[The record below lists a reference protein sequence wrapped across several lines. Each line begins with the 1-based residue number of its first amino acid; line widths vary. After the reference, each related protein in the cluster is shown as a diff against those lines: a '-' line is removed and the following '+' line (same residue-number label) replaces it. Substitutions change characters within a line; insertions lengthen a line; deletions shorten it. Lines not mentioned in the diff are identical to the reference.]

1 MGKMIAVILLA
12 FAGAAHARDWTA
24 SEKAWAAAWLATRAA
39 DWSQTRYIARHPEQF
54 RETNQFLPDHPSLG
68 EVNRHFIVSTALMFA
83 AAHYLPQ
90 YRTRLLQVYVVVGAG
105 YVVHNIG
112 IGVRFQF

>member
-1 MGKMIAVILLA
+1 MRAIVLCLALLA
-12 FAGAAHARDWTA
+12 LPAQAREWTDDELRWGAALAVTRLVDWG
-24 SEKAWAAAWLATRAA
+24 
-39 DWSQTRYIARHPEQF
+39 QTRYIAKHPDRF
-54 RETNQFLPDHPSLG
+54 REVNPLIGDHPSLG